1 MIQYPNVM
9 IMIISIFTIMIMI
22 SMRTTK
28 VRILADS
35 NKHLKLHAA
44 ESLSK
49 LAKYK
54 KVFADFMVNWWWTI
68 WSIMTLMIITIMT
81 NNTPNSHHTYLLSS
95 LNCNKPIVLF
105 KKCHFSRIELQHQ
118 AKWYW
123 KMAICLI
130 RVTKKK
136 PQNTNK
142 ANTGEKDC
150 EKEQRDPK
158 GGWPPRCRHEQGA
171 DHDHDDVDDG

>member
-1 MIQYPNVM
+1 
-9 IMIISIFTIMIMI
+9 
-22 SMRTTK
+22 
-28 VRILADS
+28 
-35 NKHLKLHAA
+35 
-44 ESLSK
+44 
-49 LAKYK
+49 
-54 KVFADFMVNWWWTI
+54 
-68 WSIMTLMIITIMT
+68 MIITIMT

-130 RVTKKK
+130 RVTQKKK
-136 PQNTNK
+136 TLNTNK

-158 GGWPPRCRHEQGA
+158 GGRPPRCRHEQG
-171 DHDHDDVDDG
+171 HDDDPGREKSTFKKYSGIFYIFLSLTCSVVNLKYQAENNPDDAEAELSLDMKV